1 MAVHVTTHLSST
13 KIMPQSLLY
22 LSGFLNTGNCIQEV
36 TINFS
41 FQLQTSQ
48 VFKKELPILVLKHI
62 AQQYFKP

>member
-1 MAVHVTTHLSST
+1 
-13 KIMPQSLLY
+13 MPQSLLY
-22 LSGFLNTGNCIQEV
+22 LSGFLNTGNRIQEV

-48 VFKKELPILVLKHI
+48 VFNKELPVLVLKHI